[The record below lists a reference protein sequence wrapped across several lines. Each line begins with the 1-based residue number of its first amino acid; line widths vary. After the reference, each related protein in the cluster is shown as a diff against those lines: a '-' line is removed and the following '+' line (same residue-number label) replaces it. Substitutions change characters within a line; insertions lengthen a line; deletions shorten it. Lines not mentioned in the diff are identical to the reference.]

1 MAFIRVEENIT
12 VNTQYIVKV
21 KWKLNPDN
29 DELSGSVFL
38 TGGEKNEV
46 VAVKG
51 PAAHI
56 LWDILHADEDLP
68 LVKSSSGESSM
79 RERQKSRRRW

>member
-1 MAFIRVEENIT
+1 MAFIRVDDNIT

-21 KWKLNPDN
+21 KWKLSPEN

-46 VAVKG
+46 VAIRG
-51 PAAHI
+51 TAAYK
-56 LWDILHADEDLP
+56 LWDILHAREDLP
-68 LVKSSSGESSM
+68 QSKSNPVEKPSD
-79 RERQKSRRRW
+79 RRSW

>member
-1 MAFIRVEENIT
+1 MAFIRVDENIT

-21 KWKLNPDN
+21 KWKLNTEN

-38 TGGEKNEV
+38 TGSDKNEV

-51 PAAHI
+51 TASYR
-56 LWDILHADEDLP
+56 L
-68 LVKSSSGESSM
+68 
-79 RERQKSRRRW
+79 

>member
-1 MAFIRVEENIT
+1 MAFIRVDENIT

-21 KWKLNPDN
+21 KWKLSAEN

-38 TGGEKNEV
+38 TGSDKNEV

-51 PAAHI
+51 TAAYK
-56 LWDILHADEDLP
+56 LWDILHAREDLP
-68 LVKSSSGESSM
+68 HNKNSEASSGEWQ
-79 RERQKSRRRW
+79 RSRRGW

>member
-1 MAFIRVEENIT
+1 MAFLRVDENIT

-21 KWKLNPDN
+21 KWKLNADN

-38 TGGEKNEV
+38 TGGDKTEV

-51 PAAHI
+51 TAAYK
-56 LWDILHADEDLP
+56 LWDILHAREDLP
-68 LVKSSSGESSM
+68 RNKNQEDANTAEWQ
-79 RERQKSRRRW
+79 RSRRGW